1 MMITLKKIKEN
12 YILISI
18 LILAAILRFYHIDFQ
33 SIWLDEIHTMNEAN
47 PKLSFLNVYDTI
59 MIGEQMPPLYFYSL
73 YFLFKIFGYY
83 TIVARLYSAIIAIV
97 SIYAIY
103 LLGKEMFN
111 KKIGLIASIILC
123 VNPFHL
129 YYSQEARP
137 YIFLFLFTTLSFYYL
152 IKFIKLPSRKGAVL
166 YGVISAL
173 MIYSHFFG
181 LFVLCAQYLLLLLF
195 LILSKKEERTPFF
208 INALISGLVALILF
222 IPAIKIFIKVSQ
234 IKEFWIPAPTLDV
247 YTLIFKEF
255 FGNSETVL
263 TLIGLILFVYFIKIS
278 KEKHISIS
286 YNSII
291 ENKII
296 FSFIILVPTIVV
308 VLLIPLI
315 RSYLSIPMIISRYFI
330 TVLPLIIILISIGLY
345 QFKNKI
351 IQIGILSIFVIFSL
365 TDILVVK
372 KYYRNPNKTQFRE
385 VTNFIIENNI
395 KKEPVVTS
403 LGWYLPYFFNKNET
417 QIIDKSLE
425 DYVNKIKQDSTKRK
439 NFWYFDAHNRPL
451 NINEQT
457 QKYLDDNFIIENN
470 IDLYDAWT
478 KHYVRNT
485 DVAQTIDISIY
496 NPLKA
501 SNGDK
506 INFAVEKYET
516 SLETIFVS
524 GWAYFFNQD
533 AKESEINIL
542 LIKDGKA
549 LKLQNQKIKRDDVT
563 SYFKSQYD
571 LSNSGFYAKAVI
583 NKLLPGKYQLG
594 IFIKNKKT
602 FKQGLILTDKIFN
615 K

>member
-97 SIYAIY
+97 SVYAIY

-263 TLIGLILFVYFIKIS
+263 TLIGLILFVYFI
-278 KEKHISIS
+278 
-286 YNSII
+286 
-291 ENKII
+291 
-296 FSFIILVPTIVV
+296 IL
-308 VLLIPLI
+308 
-315 RSYLSIPMIISRYFI
+315 YL
-330 TVLPLIIILISIGLY
+330 V
-345 QFKNKI
+345 
-351 IQIGILSIFVIFSL
+351 
-365 TDILVVK
+365 
-372 KYYRNPNKTQFRE
+372 
-385 VTNFIIENNI
+385 
-395 KKEPVVTS
+395 
-403 LGWYLPYFFNKNET
+403 
-417 QIIDKSLE
+417 
-425 DYVNKIKQDSTKRK
+425 
-439 NFWYFDAHNRPL
+439 
-451 NINEQT
+451 
-457 QKYLDDNFIIENN
+457 
-470 IDLYDAWT
+470 
-478 KHYVRNT
+478 
-485 DVAQTIDISIY
+485 
-496 NPLKA
+496 NPLK
-501 SNGDK
+501 SH
-506 INFAVEKYET
+506 
-516 SLETIFVS
+516 
-524 GWAYFFNQD
+524 
-533 AKESEINIL
+533 
-542 LIKDGKA
+542 
-549 LKLQNQKIKRDDVT
+549 
-563 SYFKSQYD
+563 
-571 LSNSGFYAKAVI
+571 
-583 NKLLPGKYQLG
+583 
-594 IFIKNKKT
+594 KK
-602 FKQGLILTDKIFN
+602 F
-615 K
+615 